1 MDKEVPSAAILESW
15 KFGDYQEIPN
25 IYILELKTLQD
36 GMCFIDD
43 YIMI

>member
-1 MDKEVPSAAILESW
+1 MDKVHSATILECCE
-15 KFGDYQEIPN
+15 FGDYQEIPN

-43 YIMI
+43 YILI